1 MTHWRAVSH
10 TVAYMWKPVKPR
22 WQTVW
27 YAAIRSG
34 GGGLVR
40 RFGQGRPASLRG
52 RELRGGEQLW
62 SSRSSGEA
70 ATGGTL
76 HMPVVGGKQGWMF
89 LLIFIHADHNHESP
103 NTGENIRSLHI
114 VLLWVICLLSL
125 FPSISSPSILK
136 VLYSFPLSGPPNLIC
151 VRHGWLP
158 TAYTLYLS
166 PFSLF
171 PLATISLYPS
181 PKAPLHVHF
190 PASFLLTA
198 TLCPRPETVWS
209 TREGDYIILIQI
221 RPLLGGKE
229 GAINNFSKITFPHG
243 DWPGYRDGY
252 PIRELVFCPPLIS
265 LHSGNCFLCF
275 CTLKEKKKNH
285 SSYVLIFL
293 FISTPRIFMYFCQDE
308 SLFFLSPASLSL
320 LRHSDT
326 CLNLCF
332 GTVLTASQGGHIYL
346 P

>member
-1 MTHWRAVSH
+1 MVVEIHMLYFLKLSTKAPIAGGIPLPSRSGECLASNRLAFWTCLWHLLSAFRNTKFWSSKKSKEVSEMTHWSAVSH

-62 SSRSSGEA
+62 SSRPAGEA

-136 VLYSFPLSGPPNLIC
+136 FLYSFPLSGPPNLIC

-198 TLCPRPETVWS
+198 TLCPRPETVYKRGRLYHS
-209 TREGDYIILIQI
+209 YPNQATFGRE
-221 RPLLGGKE
+221 R
-229 GAINNFSKITFPHG
+229 
-243 DWPGYRDGY
+243 R
-252 PIRELVFCPPLIS
+252 
-265 LHSGNCFLCF
+265 
-275 CTLKEKKKNH
+275 
-285 SSYVLIFL
+285 SY
-293 FISTPRIFMYFCQDE
+293 
-308 SLFFLSPASLSL
+308 
-320 LRHSDT
+320 
-326 CLNLCF
+326 
-332 GTVLTASQGGHIYL
+332 
-346 P
+346 